1 MYDFKNKTTDINT
14 HDNQFCVTICNFIL
28 NKYLNK
34 NSEAIIETFS
44 E

>member
-1 MYDFKNKTTDINT
+1 MYDFKNKITDINT
-14 HDNQFCVTICNFIL
+14 NGNPFCVAICNFIL

-34 NSEAIIETFS
+34 ISEAIIKTFS